1 MQIIKQP
8 MEIQYKEE
16 IQKLIKNEKEDKPEG
31 WQMSPL
37 SVKKFI
43 LGDEKLQISKK
54 IYGNDD
60 IVERSIVTLA
70 TDRGLLLTGV
80 PGTAK
85 TMLSDCYM

>member
-37 SVKKFI
+37 SVKKI
-43 LGDEKLQISKK
+43 HTW
-54 IYGNDD
+54 
-60 IVERSIVTLA
+60 R
-70 TDRGLLLTGV
+70 
-80 PGTAK
+80 
-85 TMLSDCYM
+85 